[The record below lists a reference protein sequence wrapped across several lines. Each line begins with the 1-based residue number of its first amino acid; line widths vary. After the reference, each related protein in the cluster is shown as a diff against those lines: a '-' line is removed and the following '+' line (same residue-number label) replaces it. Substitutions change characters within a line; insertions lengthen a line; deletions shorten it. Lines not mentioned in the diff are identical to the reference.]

1 MSVRTK
7 PCSQDARLHEAFG
20 APVTE
25 LYELAAGPNPS
36 AALTR
41 ALELRSFLV
50 VAEEQVARIRDRVHE
65 AMSPGRDMNELSADD
80 LRMDAQWLEAA
91 LHARSG
97 YRRSLDVLLR
107 TMPPYVQQD
116 RAVRRVQQS
125 VTATLPPA
133 TAARAPVRAGA
144 AHGRRP

>member
-1 MSVRTK
+1 MRTK

-25 LYELAAGPNPS
+25 LYELAAGPDPS

-41 ALELRSFLV
+41 ALELRSLLV
-50 VAEEQVARIRDRVHE
+50 VAETQVARIRDRVHE
-65 AMSPGRDMNELSADD
+65 AMSPKRDMNELSADG

-91 LHARSG
+91 LRARSG

-107 TMPPYVQQD
+107 TMPPYVHQD
-116 RAVRRVQQS
+116 RAVRRVQEF
-125 VTATLPPA
+125 VMATLPPA
-133 TAARAPVRAGA
+133 TDARVPLRAGA
-144 AHGRRP
+144 PRSRRP

>member
-25 LYELAAGPNPS
+25 LYELVAGPDPS

-41 ALELRSFLV
+41 ALELRSLLV
-50 VAEEQVARIRDRVHE
+50 VAEEQVARIRDRVRE
-65 AMSPGRDMNELSADD
+65 AMSSKRDMNELSADD

-91 LHARSG
+91 LDARSG

-107 TMPPYVQQD
+107 TMPPYVQQH

-125 VTATLPPA
+125 VTATLPSG
-133 TAARAPVRAGA
+133 TAARAPLHAGA
-144 AHGRRP
+144 AHSRRP